1 MLTRITTGC
10 IIEVVNLEQ
19 ILRKN
24 GLQCH
29 YLKAKNNAVFI
40 IWITQLCMCKIL
52 QIRHIEGAYCVCIFY
67 HVVYHY
73 QASRNKNC
81 FKFRGRVLWVY
92 HDSVSFL
99 SSKWEKNLLSQIPKS
114 IPWQASILFTNSYAK
129 EGRKLVFFL
138 YCLLNWLNVGFAK
151 VVLNCLKLSFDCS
164 ALP

>member
-1 MLTRITTGC
+1 MLIRITTGC

-29 YLKAKNNAVFI
+29 YLKAKNDAVSI

-52 QIRHIEGAYCVCIFY
+52 QIRHGEGAYCVCIFY

-92 HDSVSFL
+92 HDSASFCQVN
-99 SSKWEKNLLSQIPKS
+99 EKKTYCHKSRNRYHDKPAFSSQIATLRKVENWFS
-114 IPWQASILFTNSYAK
+114 SYI
-129 EGRKLVFFL
+129 V
-138 YCLLNWLNVGFAK
+138 CWT
-151 VVLNCLKLSFDCS
+151 D
-164 ALP
+164 